1 MPVIGSLGSA
11 SAGGF
16 GATAPYHQPGILF
29 SGGGLGLRAYKWDE
43 VNGIGEQF
51 PAPPS
56 YTGTAA
62 RPVQII
68 GNSQNPRINTIVSAP
83 SIGGLGFNAYEWNG
97 QRGGFVK
104 KYGEPSSY
112 LSGAT
117 TTQETWNND
126 RTRVVHQITATPYF
140 AMWAWSEAGHGARLT
155 TTGSL
160 GVAAPQ
166 SDQMMINSP
175 NGEWFVQ
182 EGSSS
187 PGIIQPYKWADA
199 LNLSLRNGWPYQP
212 AASGYDIRSF
222 FWPPTPTNNPA
233 YLLYTGSNPGSP
245 LSGSMW
251 GACTWNNSTGL
262 TALTAGRVTPNVNI
276 NGSMTGSFNPSG
288 THIVTAGGRS
298 ITGRIGYINVII
310 WNGAPNN
317 CTLMAEPP
325 SGTTLAGGAIQGCN
339 PSWNSKETYVVVT
352 AAVAPWYSIYRWSN
366 ATGLGVR
373 LSVPDLGA
381 ISAVTAK
388 FI

>member
-51 PAPPS
+51 PAPPG
-56 YTGTAA
+56 YVGTPA
-62 RPVQII
+62 RAVQII

-83 SIGGLGFNAYEWNG
+83 SVGGGGRNAFEWNG

-112 LSGAT
+112 LTGSANS
-117 TTQETWNND
+117 QDTWNND
-126 RTRVVHQITATPYF
+126 RTRVVHQINATPYF
-140 AMWAWSEAGHGARLT
+140 AMWTWSEAGYGTRLT

-160 GVAAPQ
+160 TVASPQ
-166 SDQMMINSP
+166 TDQMMINSP
-175 NGEWFVQ
+175 NGEWFLQ
-182 EGSSS
+182 EGNSSS
-187 PGIIQPYKWADA
+187 GHLQPYKWTDA
-199 LNLSLRNGWPYQP
+199 LTLGVRNGWPSGSS
-212 AASGYDIRSF
+212 AATDIRSF
-222 FWPPTPTNNPA
+222 FWPPTPTNDPA
-233 YLLYTGSNPGSP
+233 YVLYTGSNPGSP

-251 GACTWNNSTGL
+251 GAFTWNNSTGL
-262 TALTAGRVTPNVNI
+262 TAGTAGRVNPNVNV
-276 NGSMTGSFNPSG
+276 NGSMIGAFNPSG
-288 THIVTAGGRS
+288 THIVTAGTRS
-298 ITGRIGYINVII
+298 ITGRIGYINVLI

-325 SGTTLAGGAIQGCN
+325 SGTTLSGGVIQGSN
-339 PSWNSKETYVVVT
+339 PSWNSKETYLVVT

-366 ATGLGVR
+366 TTGLGVR

-381 ISAVTAK
+381 TGALVAK

>member
-68 GNSQNPRINTIVSAP
+68 GNSRNPRINTIVSAP

-117 TTQETWNND
+117 TSQETWNKD
-126 RTRVVHQITATPYF
+126 RTRVVHQISATPYF
-140 AMWAWSEAGHGARLT
+140 AMWEWSAAGHGARLT

-160 GVAAPQ
+160 SVASPQ

-175 NGEWFVQ
+175 NEEWFVQ

-187 PGIIQPYKWADA
+187 SGYLQPYKWADA
-199 LNLSLRNGWPYQP
+199 LTLSLRNGWPSRNAP
-212 AASGYDIRSF
+212 SYDIRSF
-222 FWPPTPTNNPA
+222 FWHPTDP
-233 YLLYTGSNPGSP
+233 YVMFTGSNPGSP
-245 LSGSMW
+245 QSGSMW
-251 GACTWNNSTGL
+251 GGFTWNNSTGF
-262 TALTAGRVTPNVNI
+262 TAGTTGTATPNVNV
-276 NGSMTGSFNPSG
+276 NGSMIGAFNPSG
-288 THIVTAGGRS
+288 THIVTAGTRT

-310 WNGAPNN
+310 WNGAHNTL
-317 CTLMAEPP
+317 TLMAEPP
-325 SGTTLAGGAIQGCN
+325 SGTTLAGSVIQGSN
-339 PSWNSKETYVVVT
+339 PSWNSKETYVAVS

-366 ATGLGVR
+366 TTGLGVR

-381 ISAVTAK
+381 TTGLVVK